1 MPNPRV
7 DASRPIRIAGA
18 GPAGLA
24 AAIALARRGFA
35 VEVHEAKSTVASRWK
50 RGLQVIENF
59 TEKPDVL
66 ELFRG
71 WGIET
76 NFYARPVREI
86 TLLDGHK
93 ERAVFQSRDP
103 LGYYVKRGPFE
114 TAFDRVLLDQAL
126 ACGVRVIFNSRLGPE
141 DEVRIVSTGPRRVDG
156 IGKEIT
162 FRTPLSDRMVV
173 VLDPVL
179 APGGYAYLFVVD
191 GQATLGMAVLKG
203 FQEVDA
209 YYDKTL
215 RFFEREQGVD
225 TAGGEVSYSYAN
237 FFINRS
243 LERNGRI
250 FAGEAAGFQ
259 DYLFG
264 FGIRFAVQSGVL
276 AAQSVAE
283 GTSYDR
289 LWKSALDPKRRASL
303 CNRFLYEKCENWLPA
318 LFIRMARRSP
328 DFRSYMRS
336 WYANGPLKV
345 LGAPLAA
352 GIWKNRH
359 LRIESD
365 SFDEPA
371 RIGR

>member
-215 RFFEREQGVD
+215 R
-225 TAGGEVSYSYAN
+225 
-237 FFINRS
+237 
-243 LERNGRI
+243 I